1 MRRQA
6 RNTLAALAFCG
17 ALASVPQFAAAAP
30 NCTSDADYLVVEVPH
45 KDDAGNSY
53 IVRDKAAHP
62 KAACSTKA
70 AKGDYVIGGA
80 DDAFYLLKLVGST
93 LLIDSGTGPDR
104 ELRIYDLRARTLVYS
119 GGYDSD
125 TIAIDATGASFW
137 TPSGAQ
143 ATAANCPDLAQ
154 IETNGLT
161 PVIDV
166 KARFDFAANTL
177 EKGAETH
184 CRATQ

>member
-1 MRRQA
+1 M
-6 RNTLAALAFCG
+6 
-17 ALASVPQFAAAAP
+17 P
-30 NCTSDADYLVVEVPH
+30 N

-70 AKGDYVIGGA
+70 AKGDYVVGSA

-104 ELRIYDLRARTLVYS
+104 ELKIFDLKTRKLVYS

-125 TIAIDATGASFW
+125 TIAIDTEGASFW
-137 TPSGAQ
+137 TPSSAK

-166 KARFDFAANTL
+166 QARFDFAANTL